1 MKELRNY
8 QNRQQTTRFA
18 GARARRAENLPRRQ
32 AGRQQKK
39 ILSVKHA
46 SAGLIH
52 LSLKQKS
59 EALSSLAI
67 ALVKNS
73 AQILKANK
81 ADIKAAKKYGKS
93 DSFIE
98 RLALDK
104 EKIKNMADS
113 LRAMAKLPDYIGE
126 VMEEKSRPS
135 GIRIKK
141 VRAPLGLVAIIYESR
156 PNVTVDAFSL
166 AFKSGNGII
175 LKGGKEIK
183 NTNLEL
189 VKIIKAALKKHG
201 VNPEIILDLT
211 GLGNPETLE
220 LMADKNIDCLIPRGG
235 KGLIEFVRENAKI
248 PVIITGASVVH
259 AYVDEDADLELARR
273 VIINAKTRRVSICN
287 ALDVLLLHKKIS
299 QPVLGLLAKDLS
311 AKGVEIRANQTAYRI
326 LKKLN
331 YPKLKPAGT
340 ADFDTEFLDYILAVK
355 IVNDLDKAIKHI
367 QTHTLGHSEAI
378 ITRSKSKAEKF
389 FKAIDAA
396 CLYHNTSTQFSDG
409 GEFGLGS
416 EIGISTQKLHARG
429 PFAHEALTTY
439 KYIIESKGIT
449 RR

>member
-1 MKELRNY
+1 MKEPKNY
-8 QNRQQTTRFA
+8 PNRQTIDNRKPKTEA
-18 GARARRAENLPRRQ
+18 DLS
-32 AGRQQKK
+32 KK
-39 ILSVKHA
+39 ISQTKAA
-46 SAGLIH
+46 SCSLLKFKSGQKNKILAELAKRLLTSSNNLI
-52 LSLKQKS
+52 
-59 EALSSLAI
+59 A
-67 ALVKNS
+67 
-73 AQILKANK
+73 ANK
-81 ADIKAAKKYGKS
+81 KDVIFAKKIGREE
-93 DSFIE
+93 SFIE

-104 EKIKNMADS
+104 GKIESMADS
-113 LRAMAKLPDYIGE
+113 LRAVAKLPDYIGE

-156 PNVTVDAFSL
+156 PNVTVDAFSS

-259 AYVDEDADLELARR
+259 AYIDEDADLELARR

-299 QPVLGLLAKDLS
+299 QPMLGLLVKDLS

-331 YPKLKPAGT
+331 YSKLKPAGT

-355 IVNDLDKAIKHI
+355 IVNNLDEAIKHI
-367 QTHTLGHSEAI
+367 QAHTLGHSEAI

-449 RR
+449 RN

>member
-1 MKELRNY
+1 MKELKNY
-8 QNRQQTTRFA
+8 QNRQTIDNRKPKTEA
-18 GARARRAENLPRRQ
+18 DLS
-32 AGRQQKK
+32 KK
-39 ILSVKHA
+39 IS
-46 SAGLIH
+46 
-52 LSLKQKS
+52 QT
-59 EALSSLAI
+59 
-67 ALVKNS
+67 
-73 AQILKANK
+73 
-81 ADIKAAKKYGKS
+81 KAASCSLLKFKSGQKNKILAELAKRLLTSSNNLIAVNKKDVIFAKKIGREE
-93 DSFIE
+93 SFIE

-104 EKIKNMADS
+104 GKIESMADS
-113 LRAMAKLPDYIGE
+113 LGAVAKLPDYIGE

-189 VKIIKAALKKHG
+189 VKIIKAALKKYG

-235 KGLIEFVRENAKI
+235 KGLIDFIRENAKI

-299 QPVLGLLAKDLS
+299 QPMLGLLVKDLS

-331 YPKLKPAGT
+331 YSKLKPAGT

-355 IVNDLDKAIKHI
+355 IVNDLDEAIKHI

-449 RR
+449 RN